1 MKVYHGST
9 VCVSKPELLTS
20 SRRLDFGSGFYVTS
34 DLHQA
39 QRWTQIKMRRLQTNS
54 AIVSVYD
61 AKEVFSAIDL
71 IIKYFVTTSEEWLD
85 FVMAYR
91 MGSNNKNSG
100 YDVIRGPV
108 ANDTLCETLA
118 LYERGILTHSETI
131 VRLKTHELADHVV
144 LVTNTAVS
152 LLKFINCEDISK

>member
-9 VCVSKPELLTS
+9 VSVSEPELLPA

-39 QRWTQIKMRRLQTNS
+39 KRWAQIKMRRLQTNS
-54 AIVSVYD
+54 AVVSVYD
-61 AKEVFSAIDL
+61 AKDILDTSDL
-71 IIKYFVTTSEEWLD
+71 RIKHFVTASEEWLD
-85 FVMAYR
+85 FVMECR
-91 MGSNNKNSG
+91 MGSSNESSG

-108 ANDTLCETLA
+108 ANDTLYETLA

-131 VRLKTHELADHVV
+131 VRLKTHKLADQIV
-144 LVTNTAVS
+144 LVTNKAIS
-152 LLKFINCEDISK
+152 LLHFVGCKDVSK